1 MNNPET
7 KHKPED
13 GPAPLD
19 QAAPLNQAALE
30 NQPALGWIT
39 LPDVEARPSTGHRLR
54 IRLGLIVSVLGF
66 LIFVLGAEP
75 GLLGLDQ
82 SQGTG
87 FVQIS
92 VFLAGQGIIC
102 LGGFVSLNALWNG
115 GTKSIIYD
123 IGLRLV
129 ATGFV
134 ISLGSGMADVFGF
147 GSHGLLTV
155 TSFGAWKKAG
165 VISGQ
170 FVVAVGFLM
179 MIHYPRWMKILSLK
193 GIQRMRNPSGREK
206 ATPR

>member
-1 MNNPET
+1 MNNPEIER
-7 KHKPED
+7 KVED
-13 GPAPLD
+13 GSAPA
-19 QAAPLNQAALE
+19 NQAAQEDQTSADRKPL
-30 NQPALGWIT
+30 PAVDT
-39 LPDVEARPSTGHRLR
+39 RPANGYRTR
-54 IRLGLIVSVLGF
+54 IRLGLIVSILGF
-66 LIFVLGAEP
+66 FIFVLGAEP
-75 GLLGLDQ
+75 GLLGLDR

-92 VFLAGQGIIC
+92 TFLIGEGIVC
-102 LGGFVSLNALWNG
+102 LGGFISLNALWNG
-115 GTKSIIYD
+115 RMKSIIYD

-134 ISLGSGMADVFGF
+134 ISLGSGLADVFGF

-179 MIHYPRWMKILSLK
+179 MIPYPRWMRILSLK
-193 GIQRMRNPSGREK
+193 GIRRMRNSSGRVK
-206 ATPR
+206 DIPR